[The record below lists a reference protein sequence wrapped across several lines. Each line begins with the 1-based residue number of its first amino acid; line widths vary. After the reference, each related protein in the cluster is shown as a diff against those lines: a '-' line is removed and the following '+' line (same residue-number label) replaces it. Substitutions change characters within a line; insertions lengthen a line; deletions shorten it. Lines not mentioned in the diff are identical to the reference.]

1 MKTAYPI
8 VITKEADGYIVNIPD
23 FDIMTQGESIAD
35 SIDMARDAISLM
47 GVQLEDEEKNIPSPS
62 DIAKITVSDNGIV
75 TLVDVDFAAYR
86 RSIEN
91 RAVRKNCTIPSWLNE
106 KAENA
111 GINFSSVLQK
121 ALKEEL
127 NITT

>member
-1 MKTAYPI
+1 MKAAYPI

-47 GVQLEDEEKNIPSPS
+47 GIQMEDEEKNIPSPS
-62 DIAKITVSDNGIV
+62 DIAKIDVSDNGIV

-127 NITT
+127 NIAP